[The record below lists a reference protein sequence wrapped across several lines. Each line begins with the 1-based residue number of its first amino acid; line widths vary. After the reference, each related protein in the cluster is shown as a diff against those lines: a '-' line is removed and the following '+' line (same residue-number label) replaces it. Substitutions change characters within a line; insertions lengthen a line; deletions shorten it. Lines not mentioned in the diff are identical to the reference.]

1 MSTYH
6 PLSDPSPVAATAG
19 ERDVGPL
26 VSLRVWL
33 AGSPW
38 RLSGG
43 WLALAGMVAAAGP
56 ALGQGPWLLLLLAL
70 ALAEVLWGAL
80 WWQLV
85 PARRWPLHRAQ
96 HRPNLPYIQPASPAG
111 RLLGWPEPGVAA
123 AIARAGAPLAAL
135 ALLLALAISPLAL
148 LLTGAVCVLVLLAMI
163 ARRAGQYAVVGWLY
177 ALVVAALPFA
187 LGVAIGTRSQ
197 WPPTSMEAWL
207 LGLTLGYSLLAWA
220 LAPRSALPAARAPA
234 RLLMAAA
241 GFVAL
246 LITLL
251 ASRLMLAAGV
261 VGLLAA
267 APLLILAQAQGRQPA
282 AAQPWTL
289 AAILVSAAA
298 LGFGIG

>member
-1 MSTYH
+1 MSIHH
-6 PLSDPSPVAATAG
+6 PLFDPSPAAAAAG

-26 VSLRVWL
+26 VSLRLWL

-38 RLSGG
+38 RPSGG

-56 ALGQGPWLLLLLAL
+56 ALGHGPWLPLLLAL
-70 ALAEVLWGAL
+70 ALAEMLWGAL

-96 HRPNLPYIQPASPAG
+96 RRPTLPYIQPASPAG

-123 AIARAGAPLAAL
+123 AITRAGAPLAAL
-135 ALLLALAISPLAL
+135 ALLLALAISPLAI
-148 LLTGAVCVLVLLAMI
+148 LLTGAVIALVLLAMV
-163 ARRAGQYAVVGWLY
+163 ARQAGLSALVGWLY

-187 LGVAIGTRSQ
+187 LGVAMGARGQ
-197 WPPTSMEAWL
+197 WPPAPLGPWL
-207 LGLTLGYSLLAWA
+207 LGLALGYSLLARA
-220 LAPRSALPAARAPA
+220 LTPRAGHSSANGSA
-234 RLLMAAA
+234 RLLIAAA

-251 ASRLMLAAGV
+251 ASRHMLAAGV
-261 VGLLAA
+261 VGLLAV
-267 APLLILAQAQGRQPA
+267 APLLILAQANGRPPA

>member
-6 PLSDPSPVAATAG
+6 PLSDSSPVAAAAG

-26 VSLRVWL
+26 VSLRLWL

-56 ALGQGPWLLLLLAL
+56 ALGRGPWLPLLLAL

-80 WWQLV
+80 WWQLA

-96 HRPNLPYIQPASPAG
+96 RRPNLPYIQPASPAG
-111 RLLGWPEPGVAA
+111 RLLGWPEPGAAA
-123 AIARAGAPLAAL
+123 AITRAGAPLAGL

-148 LLTGAVCVLVLLAMI
+148 LLTGVVCVLVLLAMF
-163 ARRAGQYAVVGWLY
+163 ARQAGLSALVGWLY
-177 ALVVAALPFA
+177 ALTVAALPFA
-187 LGVAIGTRSQ
+187 LGVAIGARGQ
-197 WPPTSMEAWL
+197 WPPAAMELWL
-207 LGLTLGYSLLAWA
+207 LGLMLGYSLLTWA
-220 LAPRSALPAARAPA
+220 LAPRAALPATRGPA

-241 GFVAL
+241 GFGVL
-246 LITLL
+246 LVTLL

-267 APLLILAQAQGRQPA
+267 APLLILAQANGRQPA

>member
-1 MSTYH
+1 M
-6 PLSDPSPVAATAG
+6 
-19 ERDVGPL
+19 GPL

-56 ALGQGPWLLLLLAL
+56 ALGHGPWLPLLLTL

-85 PARRWPLHRAQ
+85 PARRWPRHRAQ
-96 HRPNLPYIQPASPAG
+96 RRPHLPYIQPASPAG

-123 AIARAGAPLAAL
+123 AITRAGAPLVAL
-135 ALLLALAISPLAL
+135 ALLLALTISPLAI
-148 LLTGAVCVLVLLAMI
+148 LLTGAVSVLVLLAMLT
-163 ARRAGQYAVVGWLY
+163 RQAGLSALTGWLY
-177 ALVVAALPFA
+177 ALVVATLPFA
-187 LGVAIGTRSQ
+187 LGVALAAPGP
-197 WPPTSMEAWL
+197 WPPASLEARL
-207 LGLTLGYSLLAWA
+207 LGLALGYSLLAWA
-220 LAPRSALPAARAPA
+220 LAPRAARPAARGPA

-241 GFVAL
+241 GFAAL

-267 APLLILAQAQGRQPA
+267 APLLLLAQAHGRQPA